1 MAQAGVEN
9 RHLSGLIGTVALRS
23 VVGLNVPELMF
34 SPNLSITVDVIF
46 AIPY

>member
-9 RHLSGLIGTVALRS
+9 RHLSGLISTVALGS
-23 VVGLNVPELMF
+23 IVGLSVPELMF

-46 AIPY
+46 DRPY